1 MQHIEPFY
9 KWRDLYVASEDER
22 SVFFKKENNEFK
34 YSDTIYNYYIH
45 PQWDSFGSQTLYLK
59 VLYTDYFNKMV
70 IIEFIGEWNDC
81 IGNDIMYLK
90 REIIDKLMQED
101 ICKFILIGENILNFH
116 SDDDPYYEEWLDD
129 IIASK
134 GWIVGI
140 NFRPHVMEEM
150 DIIHLYRYIHYG
162 THFNNIN
169 WRSYKPLDLFHAI
182 DNLMIKV
189 LI

>member
-1 MQHIEPFY
+1 MQNIEPFY
-9 KWRDLYVASEDER
+9 NWRDFYIASEDEK
-22 SVFFKKENNEFK
+22 SPCFKKEKSEFK

-59 VLYTDYFNKMV
+59 VLYTDYFNQMA

-90 REIIDKLMQED
+90 REIIDKLIKEG
-101 ICKFILIGENILNFH
+101 IYKFILIGENILNFH
-116 SDDDPYYEEWLDD
+116 TDDDPYYEEWVND
-129 IIASK
+129 ISASN
-134 GWIVGI
+134 GWITGL

-150 DIIHLYRYIHYG
+150 NTINLSRYINYG
-162 THFNNIN
+162 AQFNNIN
-169 WRSYKPLDLFHAI
+169 WRSYKPIDLFHAV

-189 LI
+189 LT